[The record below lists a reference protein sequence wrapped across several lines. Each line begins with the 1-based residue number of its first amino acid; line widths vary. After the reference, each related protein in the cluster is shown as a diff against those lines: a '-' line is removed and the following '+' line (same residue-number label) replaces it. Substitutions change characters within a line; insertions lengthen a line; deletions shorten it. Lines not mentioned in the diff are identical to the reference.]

1 MSKEVSMEFNDKQEL
16 GELFKEMRLARG
28 LKLKDIASDNLTVS
42 QLSKFENGYNML
54 SADRLLKAIEGLHMS
69 FAEFGMAMN
78 HYDVDDLTKLSYRIS
93 QSRQRNDVAGLQE
106 LLKEYSEPQNLPM
119 YQFLEYVLIQNNL
132 QSLGGEYQIT
142 KEEID
147 RVTQYFYNVE
157 IWTGYDLF
165 IFGNTMDLYSTD
177 DLIFIAKSLWQDSQ
191 KFINLSNY
199 RVGIKG
205 FLVNIIAVF
214 IERNENYYAQYYL
227 ERLSSML
234 HYQDVLEKIFIE
246 FYNRF
251 LQCKANH
258 FASDQDMLNFFTSLE
273 LLGAKDFAQSLSHQ
287 YILLKNHCS

>member
-1 MSKEVSMEFNDKQEL
+1 MEFNDKQEL

>member
-1 MSKEVSMEFNDKQEL
+1 MEFNDKQEL

-287 YILLKNHCS
+287 DRKSVV

>member
-1 MSKEVSMEFNDKQEL
+1 MEFNDRQEL